1 MINIDQASL
10 PMLDNIVYQHCNQQ
24 VHSILSMRLYIID
37 KIYLTA
43 LLRTQKEDYIAIEG
57 QQQGLVLGGAGPMLF
72 TIRPAVSC
80 VYLNSRE

>member
-43 LLRTQKEDYIAIEG
+43 LLRTQMEDYIATD
-57 QQQGLVLGGAGPMLF
+57 GLQNGAGPMLF
-72 TIRPAVSC
+72 TIRPAVCC